1 VFSSKNLF
9 RSAVMV
15 GVLCGVGA
23 QAGEPKAGPRQAA
36 AEPELRQG
44 DHGPQVEEVF
54 RFLQTYGYFPNAE
67 LARHYPGWKP
77 AVEREPASPSTFDAS
92 LEEAVKRYQGAM
104 GLPVTGRVDGRTRAL
119 MRQPRCGMPDV
130 SGTTSFVARTPQPQT
145 NLTYAFQNYTPDLPV
160 NSTRDAVIGALA
172 RWGAAA
178 PLAFTEMGGTPLD
191 FNIIFTTGDHGDGFP
206 FASNVLAHAFYP
218 ACSNSFTCNPLSGD
232 AHFNDAFGW
241 TVNGQAYDLRST
253 ALHEFGHSLG
263 LDHSPDANAVMYA
276 TYNGRIDLQPDDLAG
291 IRSLYP
297 VFRDTRTFD
306 AQFYLDAHGDL
317 RNAFGAT
324 NVAAASRHWIDTGR
338 GEDRIASPAFIVKD
352 YLARY
357 SDLRAAF
364 GTNYRAALNHWMQAG
379 IYEGRQA
386 SPAFSAPYY
395 LSIHADVRNA
405 YGNNYRAAIDHFVQ
419 AGLNEGR
426 RGSPEFD
433 PKYYL
438 QANPDVAAAYGA
450 TNYRGGLL
458 HWLLYGRNEGRRG
471 AP

>member
-1 VFSSKNLF
+1 MSSTRKLI
-9 RSAVMV
+9 RSAVVV
-15 GVLCGVGA
+15 GVLCGAGA
-23 QAGEPKAGPRQAA
+23 QAGEPVAPK

-44 DHGPQVEEVF
+44 AHGEQVEEVF
-54 RFLQTYGYFPNAE
+54 RHLQAYGYFPNAE
-67 LARHYPGWKP
+67 LALKHPGWKP
-77 AVEREPASPSTFDAS
+77 AVEREPASPRTFDAS
-92 LEEAVKRYQGAM
+92 LEEAVKRYQAAM
-104 GLPVTGRVDGRTRAL
+104 GLPVTGRVDGKMRAL

-145 NLTYAFQNYTPDLPV
+145 NLTFAFQNYTPDLPV
-160 NSTRDAVIGALA
+160 ASTRDAIIGALA

-191 FNIIFTTGDHGDGFP
+191 FNILFGVGEHGDGVP
-206 FASNVLAHAFYP
+206 FGPNVLAHAYYP
-218 ACSNSFTCNPLSGD
+218 ACSNSYNCNPLSGD
-232 AHFNDAFGW
+232 AHFNDAFTW

-263 LDHSPDANAVMYA
+263 LDHSPDASAVMYA

-306 AQFYLDAHGDL
+306 AQFYLDAHVDL
-317 RNAFGAT
+317 RNAFGPT
-324 NVAAASRHWIDTGR
+324 NVAAASRHWIDAGR
-338 GEDRIASPAFIVKD
+338 GENRIASPAFIVED
-352 YLARY
+352 YLTRY
-357 SDLRAAF
+357 GDLRAAF

-395 LSIHADVRNA
+395 LSIHADLRNA
-405 YGNNYRAAIDHFVQ
+405 FGNNYRAAIDHFVQ
-419 AGLNEGR
+419 SGLNEGR

-433 PKYYL
+433 PKFYL

-458 HWLLYGRNEGRRG
+458 HWLLHGRNEGRR
-471 AP
+471 AVP